1 MGFAHQG
8 VWVMGYHGLM
18 GYGVQIPAH
27 QLGGPKMLW
36 DFRGYGLSGAW
47 VMRVSTVDYNWS
59 HSLLGKMPIYTNGV
73 TMPFSTP
80 TPPRHHPFPLFLLDV
95 ATSTSLNASKD
106 TV

>member
-27 QLGGPKMLW
+27 QLGGPKNLW

-47 VMRVSTVDYNWS
+47 VTRVSTV
-59 HSLLGKMPIYTNGV
+59 LTITTV
-73 TMPFSTP
+73 TAHRT
-80 TPPRHHPFPLFLLDV
+80 
-95 ATSTSLNASKD
+95 
-106 TV
+106 